1 MFINQMENIGDFIE
15 IKTSVEKS
23 LILIN
28 IRLMNAEITKLRAL
42 KMTDQMKKLF
52 NDLNDDRIKTFVMT
66 FDISNLQIIQKEY
79 IQDVIQLFKS
89 SKPLFR
95 NKLKCSCI
103 IMNSIIAIPMK
114 IILSQFYEPIKPL
127 FICADIDECRK
138 YIFMD
143 ENTCEFNDCRFQ
155 N

>member
-1 MFINQMENIGDFIE
+1 MDNIGDFIE
-15 IKTSVEKS
+15 INTSVERG
-23 LILIN
+23 LVLIN
-28 IRLMNAEITKLRAL
+28 IRLLDAEITKLRAL

-52 NDLNDDRIKTFVMT
+52 VDLNDNRIKSFVMT
-66 FDISNLQIIQKEY
+66 FDISNLQIVQKEY
-79 IQDVIQLFKS
+79 IEDVIELFKS

-95 NKLKCSCI
+95 NKLKCSCV

-114 IILSQFYEPIKPL
+114 MILSKFYEPIKPL
-127 FICADIDECRK
+127 FICADHDECKK

-143 ENTCEFNDCRFQ
+143 ENTSEFKDSRFI